1 MSDKKL
7 KGVWDTIADIR
18 IMLDGLFSE
27 GDIHK
32 ACAFME
38 EMLQV
43 FMSMFD
49 I

>member
-1 MSDKKL
+1 MFGIQL
-7 KGVWDTIADIR
+7 QIYR

-43 FMSMFD
+43 FMSMLFD